1 MPAFKQKSSKKLLTD
16 VKNSVT
22 LDNMHR
28 EKQAEFHYIETE
40 LIPKLEKELADNRT
54 FLKEHS
60 SAARSKASRT
70 ESLLDEVYRIRDR
83 NLEIKDALQQYKNYI
98 KNYYLTNNKYI
109 FSYFEDKKDI
119 SDTAKDDTTS
129 SANNANT
136 DISISANAN
145 ANTNDATTLRT
156 KPARAASSSGK
167 INDGQ
172 NKIAFTKNERIQSF
186 FKVNSSARTTQ
197 PSTPSQPQTTTTT
210 TETQPPEQPS
220 QADSNTIAAELN
232 DHSFSFE
239 EQNVYV
245 PKLTNLQHYLHNT
258 GKAFFDYEKYAYRAD
273 VCAWCSN
280 GEMVAIES
288 EGILVC
294 NKCSNFTVY
303 YVETDKPSYK
313 EPPKEA
319 SFYAYRRIN
328 HFREILAQVQAKET
342 TQIDHAIITAIENQL
357 RKERISLDQF
367 TDTKAKEVLK
377 KLGYNKYYE
386 HIPFIKEKLG
396 IKPPVMSPELEETLC
411 NLFME
416 TQGPYAR
423 FCPDERV
430 NFLNYYYTIYK
441 LCELLGQT
449 QYLPY
454 FPMLKDR
461 DKRIEQ
467 DEIWKKICKELNW
480 DFIPTQ

>member
-1 MPAFKQKSSKKLLTD
+1 MPSFKQKSSKKLLTD
-16 VKNSVT
+16 TKNTVT
-22 LDNMHR
+22 LDSMHK
-28 EKQAEFHYIETE
+28 EKQAEFHYIQTVT
-40 LIPKLEKELADNRT
+40 IPKLEEELAKNKEW
-54 FLKEHS
+54 LKEMNWS
-60 SAARSKASRT
+60 TTRPNSKSRT
-70 ESLLDEVYRIRDR
+70 QDMLDEVYRLRDR
-83 NLEIKDALQQYKNYI
+83 NIEIRESLKKHKEYI

-119 SDTAKDDTTS
+119 SD
-129 SANNANT
+129 
-136 DISISANAN
+136 
-145 ANTNDATTLRT
+145 
-156 KPARAASSSGK
+156 SSSKNNTGQGQLNDNEDINLK
-167 INDGQ
+167 IKLNGP
-172 NKIAFTKNERIQSF
+172 IGTSLTKNQRLQTF
-186 FKVNSSARTTQ
+186 FKVPIDPDSGVEHQTMISKVKVNDTENSTNTNTNTVDNEKGEPREDGI
-197 PSTPSQPQTTTTT
+197 PSNPSGT
-210 TETQPPEQPS
+210 
-220 QADSNTIAAELN
+220 
-232 DHSFSFE
+232 
-239 EQNVYV
+239 YV
-245 PKLTNLQHYLHNT
+245 PKLTNLQHYLRNT
-258 GKAFFDYEKYAYRAD
+258 GKAIFDYDKYAFQSD
-273 VCAWCSN
+273 VCSWCNS
-280 GEMVAIES
+280 GEMVAVES

-294 NKCSNFTVY
+294 NRCSNFTVY
-303 YVETDKPSYK
+303 YVESDKPSYK

-342 TQIDHAIITAIENQL
+342 TQIDSSIITSIKNQI
-357 RKERISLDQF
+357 RKERITLDQF
-367 TDTKAKEVLK
+367 SDTKAKEILK

-396 IKPPVMSPELEETLC
+396 IKPPVMSPELEDTLC

-467 DEIWKKICKELNW
+467 DEIWKKICMELNW